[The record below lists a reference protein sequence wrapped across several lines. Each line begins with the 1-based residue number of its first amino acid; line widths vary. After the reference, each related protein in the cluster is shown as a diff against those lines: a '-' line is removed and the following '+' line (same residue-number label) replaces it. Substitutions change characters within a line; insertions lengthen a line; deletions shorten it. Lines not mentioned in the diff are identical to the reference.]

1 MAKRT
6 NDLGNDPVPQLLWRL
21 ALPAVTAQVV
31 NALYN
36 IVDRMYLG
44 HMKPDG
50 DLAITGVGVAFA
62 IACMALYLF
71 KATRWDRER
80 RPLRG

>member
-6 NDLGNDPVPQLLWRL
+6 NDLGNDPVPQLLRRL

-44 HMKPDG
+44 HMEQDG
-50 DLAITGVGVAFA
+50 DLAITGVGVGVGLIMFINPLSA
-62 IACMALYLF
+62 
-71 KATRWDRER
+71 RVGEGGR
-80 RPLRG
+80 RSD